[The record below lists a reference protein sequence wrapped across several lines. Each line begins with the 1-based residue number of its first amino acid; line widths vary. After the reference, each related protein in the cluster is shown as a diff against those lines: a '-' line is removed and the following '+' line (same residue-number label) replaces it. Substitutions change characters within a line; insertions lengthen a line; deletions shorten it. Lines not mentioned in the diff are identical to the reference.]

1 MSELKKPE
9 SDTPDQA
16 GETWATRWGLMLR
29 LARQVAGLSLTEVAE
44 RSGLSKGYL
53 SKLESAHPSAANPSR
68 ATLAALARALPS
80 TIPLIQKMDA
90 EAGLPTP
97 KSLLRA
103 PQQEVPAYRI
113 EQAEEAET
121 ISAALATGSEG
132 LPSSW
137 AEWEILLALMILENS
152 GLGPPTLP
160 VLARACGVETLSEE
174 ALARLEHLRL
184 LRPLPPARP
193 GGVIRYTQGPEKL
206 ETFGIQR
213 PADFFIRAASS
224 LLLHTGKME
233 KA

>member
-1 MSELKKPE
+1 
-9 SDTPDQA
+9 
-16 GETWATRWGLMLR
+16 MLR

-103 PQQEVPAYRI
+103 PQQEVPAYRV
-113 EQAEEAET
+113 EQTEETET
-121 ISAALATGSEG
+121 ASTALAAGSEAG

-174 ALARLEHLRL
+174 ALAHLEHLRL

-193 GGVIRYTQGPEKL
+193 GGVIRYTQGPAKL
-206 ETFGIQR
+206 ETFGMQR

-224 LLLHTGKME
+224 LLLHTGKIE